1 MLDIK
6 LIREKPDLV
15 IEGMVKR
22 GQSESEIRKMIELD
36 LERRNILKE
45 VEALKYKKN
54 QQSREVGESAKK
66 GLDIR
71 SQREEIRKAD
81 ESILSLESK
90 SQAIESEL
98 SSLLLF
104 LPNLPDESV
113 PVGLSEMD
121 NILVR
126 EWGEIPSFTFTPKS
140 HWELGV
146 ANRMIDFERGAKLG
160 GNKFPLLTGSGAALS
175 RKLGQF
181 MLENAIQSGYMEIN
195 PPLIGKKEIFL
206 GSGQL
211 PKFEEDLYKIEGEE
225 SYLIPTAEVPLVNL
239 YANEI
244 LSLAELPIKL
254 TALTPC
260 FRKEAGAAGKETR
273 GLIRVHQFEK
283 VELVRCTKPEESA
296 DALEAIVS
304 DAEDILQKLQIP
316 YRVVLL
322 CTFDMTGFS
331 TAKTYD
337 LEIWFPSMQKYVEIS
352 SCSNCKDFQARRA
365 NIKYR
370 DEKGQTA
377 FVHTLN
383 GSGLAVGRCF
393 ASLLENR
400 QKEDGSID
408 IPDVLR

>member
-1 MLDIK
+1 
-6 LIREKPDLV
+6 
-15 IEGMVKR
+15 
-22 GQSESEIRKMIELD
+22 MIELD